1 MACTK
6 KGKMS
11 KKRYSHIFFDL
22 DNTLWDFHTNSFHAL
37 HTAFQKFP
45 ELNESTDFTLFFN
58 TYSKY
63 NHELWEAYRN
73 KKVVKKELVLQ
84 RFQKTIDE
92 LNVSG
97 VDAGEMNS
105 LYLSEMPK
113 QKKLIEGAVELL
125 NYLTVKG
132 YSLLIITNGFREV
145 QFKKLEATGL
155 AKYFTKVFISEDI
168 QSPKPHRQIFEYAVK
183 SSNAPKNKSLMV
195 GDDWEVDVNGA
206 INFGMDA
213 VLFSQESYKN
223 EQKLKIIRQ
232 NRNLVYVVD
241 ELKDLMRIL

>member
-1 MACTK
+1 
-6 KGKMS
+6 MS

-37 HTAFQKFP
+37 HAAFQKFP

-73 KKVVKKELVLQ
+73 KKVVKKELVRQ
-84 RFQKTIDE
+84 RFQKTFHE

-105 LYLSEMPK
+105 LYLNEMPK
-113 QKKLIEGAVELL
+113 QKKLVEGAIELL
-125 NYLTVKG
+125 EYLTVKG

-145 QFKKLEATGL
+145 QFKKLEVTGL
-155 AKYFTKVFISEDI
+155 AKYFNKVFISEDI
-168 QSPKPHRQIFEYAVK
+168 QSPKPHRQIFEYAAK

-195 GDDWEVDVNGA
+195 GDDWEVDIKGA
-206 INFGMDA
+206 TDFGIDA
-213 VLFSQESYKN
+213 VFYIAGKQN
-223 EQKLKIIRQ
+223 DEQKIKFIKQ
-232 NRNLVYVVD
+232 NRNLVYLVD
-241 ELKDLMRIL
+241 KLINLKRIL

>member
-1 MACTK
+1 
-6 KGKMS
+6 MS
-11 KKRYSHIFFDL
+11 KKRYTHIFFDL

-37 HTAFQKFP
+37 HAAFQKFP
-45 ELNESTDFTLFFN
+45 NLNESTDFTTFFN

-63 NHELWEAYRN
+63 NHELWNAYRN
-73 KKVVKKELVLQ
+73 KKVAKKELVLQ
-84 RFQKTIDE
+84 RFQKTFHE

-113 QKKLIEGAVELL
+113 QKKLVEGAVELL
-125 NYLTVKG
+125 EYLTVKG

-145 QFKKLEATGL
+145 QFKKLEITGL
-155 AKYFTKVFISEDI
+155 AKYFNKVFISEDI

-195 GDDWEVDVNGA
+195 GDDWDVDIKGA
-206 INFGMDA
+206 TDFGIDA
-213 VLFSQESYKN
+213 VFYKAGQQN
-223 EQKLKIIRQ
+223 DEQKIKFIKQ
-232 NRNLVYVVD
+232 NKNLVYSVNS
-241 ELKDLMRIL
+241 LKDLRSIL